1 MKTRTMNLYKKTAH
15 EPAPHTPYV
24 RLNTDSTPVIIIP
37 YSAGKVK
44 ENEGL
49 ASFFYHLLSILKIR
63 PEDT

>member
-44 ENEGL
+44 ENEVFDL
-49 ASFFYHLLSILKIR
+49 IFLSLVNHIR
-63 PEDT
+63 DGTGA